1 MSTAISST
9 QPIVYVPAP
18 SLVDVKA
25 GNAVL
30 QKGHK
35 GDAVSYVQDLLRI
48 HVDRRFGN
56 DTEGAVKE
64 FQRRTEAA
72 VEPGMEGKVGR
83 VLLAAIEAA
92 AGVQPEGQFDYDKRH
107 KLDDVH
113 PALREKVIQLAE
125 RLSARQMS
133 FLITDGQRTFEE
145 QNALYR
151 KGRKLVGGTW
161 IPIDPVHHTDIVTWA
176 KGGRSNHN
184 YGLAIDSYPVI
195 QGRVYTD
202 IPDHASFEF
211 RQRFKAIQ
219 KAIGEEGEAVGLT
232 WGGRWTHPYDPP
244 HLQLFPKTEMT
255 PDQCLAIY
263 QSGGN
268 SLQAVWAEVDS
279 QLS

>member
-1 MSTAISST
+1 MSST

-18 SLVDVKA
+18 SLVEIKA
-25 GNAVL
+25 GDAVL

-56 DTEGAVKE
+56 DTETAVRE
-64 FQRRTEAA
+64 FQQRTEIA

-113 PALREKVIQLAE
+113 PALKERVIQLAE

-133 FLITDGQRTFEE
+133 FLITDGMRTFEE
-145 QNALYR
+145 QDALYR
-151 KGRKLVGGTW
+151 KGRKLVNGTW
-161 IPIDPVHHTDIVTWA
+161 IPIDPVHETGIVTKA

-195 QGRVYTD
+195 QGRVYTE
-202 IPDHASFEF
+202 IPEHASVQF
-211 RQRFKAIQ
+211 RQRFRAIQ

-232 WGGRWTHPYDPP
+232 WGGRWTNFNDPP
-244 HLQLFPKTEMT
+244 HLQLFPQAEMT
-255 PDQCLAIY
+255 PDRCLAIY

-268 SLQAVWAEVDS
+268 SLQAVWAEVDN